1 MEDFSQNITKVK
13 ISNYSAILSLQAVRY
28 SNEQYFSFKTDDGVI
43 SKIMFSSNFYD
54 DDSMQYHK
62 VMLQEKLNGSHIELY
77 KQKNKMKDIFEFN
90 HIDKSLSESDVKTLK
105 DFYKHYHK
113 KYWCFK
119 KSYKSYKFL
128 DDVFTISGI
137 CLVAIGTISG
147 GITLNPVVL
156 GVVNGAGLIVAGIG
170 KKNNY
175 KRKIEMTRIAF
186 TNYEKVLVE
195 LRSALR
201 GDDFNKEEFVDRMK
215 LIDEMIIDQ
224 TPIADRFVSRYEKKF
239 GLSKQ

>member
-1 MEDFSQNITKVK
+1 
-13 ISNYSAILSLQAVRY
+13 
-28 SNEQYFSFKTDDGVI
+28 
-43 SKIMFSSNFYD
+43 
-54 DDSMQYHK
+54 
-62 VMLQEKLNGSHIELY
+62 
-77 KQKNKMKDIFEFN
+77 MKDIFEFN
-90 HIDKSLSESDVKTLK
+90 HIDKSLSETDVKTLK
-105 DFYKHYHK
+105 DIYKHYHK
-113 KYWCFK
+113 KCWCFK
-119 KSYKSYKFL
+119 KSYKGYKFL
-128 DDVFTISGI
+128 DNVFTISGI

-156 GVVNGAGLIVAGIG
+156 GVVNGAGVIVAGIG

-186 TNYEKVLVE
+186 TTYEKVLVE

-201 GDDFNKEEFVDRMK
+201 GDEWNKQDFVDRMK
-215 LIDEMIIDQ
+215 LVDEMIIDQ

>member
-1 MEDFSQNITKVK
+1 
-13 ISNYSAILSLQAVRY
+13 
-28 SNEQYFSFKTDDGVI
+28 
-43 SKIMFSSNFYD
+43 
-54 DDSMQYHK
+54 
-62 VMLQEKLNGSHIELY
+62 
-77 KQKNKMKDIFEFN
+77 MKDIFEFN
-90 HIDKSLSESDVKTLK
+90 HRDKSLSESEVTTLK

-113 KYWCFK
+113 KCWCFK

-156 GVVNGAGLIVAGIG
+156 GVVNGAGLIVTGIG

-186 TNYEKVLVE
+186 TTYEKVLVE

-201 GDDFNKEEFVDRMK
+201 GDEFNKQEFVDRMN

-224 TPIADRFVSRYEKKF
+224 TPIAERFVSRYEKKF

>member
-1 MEDFSQNITKVK
+1 
-13 ISNYSAILSLQAVRY
+13 
-28 SNEQYFSFKTDDGVI
+28 
-43 SKIMFSSNFYD
+43 
-54 DDSMQYHK
+54 
-62 VMLQEKLNGSHIELY
+62 
-77 KQKNKMKDIFEFN
+77 MKDIFEFN
-90 HIDKSLSESDVKTLK
+90 HIDKSLSETDVKTLK

-156 GVVNGAGLIVAGIG
+156 RVVNGAGLIVAGIG

-239 GLSKQ
+239 ELSKQ

>member
-1 MEDFSQNITKVK
+1 
-13 ISNYSAILSLQAVRY
+13 
-28 SNEQYFSFKTDDGVI
+28 
-43 SKIMFSSNFYD
+43 
-54 DDSMQYHK
+54 
-62 VMLQEKLNGSHIELY
+62 
-77 KQKNKMKDIFEFN
+77 MKDIFEFN
-90 HIDKSLSESDVKTLK
+90 HIDKSLSESEVNTLK

-128 DDVFTISGI
+128 GDVFTISGI
-137 CLVAIGTISG
+137 CLVVIGTISG
-147 GITLNPVVL
+147 GITLDPVVL

-186 TNYEKVLVE
+186 TTYEKVLVE

-201 GDDFNKEEFVDRMK
+201 GDEWNKQDFVDRMK
-215 LIDEMIIDQ
+215 LIDEKIIDQ